1 MCTGACYNHLLFFVF
16 LFISFATGIQLHN
29 SLSKFD
35 VFSLNVWGIR
45 DQIKRRSV
53 FSFLKDQKAYIYFL
67 QETYSEP
74 NDEKVWKKEWG
85 GEVFFS
91 HGTKHSKGV
100 CILINP
106 TAQIQ
111 VNYSYSDNSGRIV
124 LITISLSGHKLT
136 LCNIYAPNNQAN
148 QLQFM
153 QELNNCIIDKTE
165 LTSLVVGGDWNC
177 TLSKKGKIG
186 GTPWRPTLYSNLV
199 SMTMEMFDLVDIQRA
214 RHPKLRKFTYESKS
228 LKVKSRIDFFLVA
241 KNLTLS
247 VKSTR
252 IYPSIAPD
260 HDAISISLSLP
271 NLCPRGPGF
280 WKFNN
285 TLLNDEQYISR
296 VRDTYSQVRNYY
308 GHLTDKRLLWEM
320 IKMEIRS
327 ATISYSKS
335 KCKWIRDREKDIL
348 FQLC

>member
-1 MCTGACYNHLLFFVF
+1 MIFF
-16 LFISFATGIQLHN
+16 LFISFATGMQLHN

-35 VFSLNVWGIR
+35 VFSLNVGGIR

-124 LITISLSGHKLT
+124 LITISLSGHKLA
-136 LCNIYAPNNQAN
+136 LCNICAPNNQAN

-153 QELNNCIIDKTE
+153 QELNNCIIDKT
-165 LTSLVVGGDWNC
+165 
-177 TLSKKGKIG
+177 
-186 GTPWRPTLYSNLV
+186 
-199 SMTMEMFDLVDIQRA
+199 A
-214 RHPKLRKFTYESKS
+214 RTYFIN
-228 LKVKSRIDFFLVA
+228 R
-241 KNLTLS
+241 
-247 VKSTR
+247 
-252 IYPSIAPD
+252 
-260 HDAISISLSLP
+260 
-271 NLCPRGPGF
+271 
-280 WKFNN
+280 W
-285 TLLNDEQYISR
+285 
-296 VRDTYSQVRNYY
+296 
-308 GHLTDKRLLWEM
+308 W
-320 IKMEIRS
+320 
-327 ATISYSKS
+327 
-335 KCKWIRDREKDIL
+335 
-348 FQLC
+348 